1 MPTITRRDTEDLRA
15 ILTVHI
21 AKEDYEKSVNKKLND
36 FRKKA
41 HLKGFRKGQ
50 VPMSYV
56 KKIYG
61 KSVIADE
68 LNELAYKELIK
79 YISDSDMQTI
89 GQPLPVEDQP
99 MLELEVR
106 NYIDY
111 DFEYE
116 IGLMPPLD
124 LKGLDKSITIDSFD
138 IEVTDEAVQEEIDK
152 YLKQQGDRK
161 EVDEVRS
168 ENDLLMVN
176 LIELEGDEPKADGLN
191 KHSMVAIEDIQNE
204 DLKKQILTL
213 KKGDTFDADIYEL
226 VAESQSQDVRKY
238 LLSVDDEAEFNNTFR
253 VEIATITHMSP
264 AEMSAELLVDA
275 IGHEKAEKHVAE
287 FLLKEDEED
296 IQEEIGGDSDLDIPE
311 VVDLEGLGEEMEEKV
326 ISPEEK
332 EAATKGMKEEI
343 GLMIKEQS
351 ENAAK
356 DHLMNKVMDELL
368 EKNDIPLSDSYFKRW
383 LTINNEGREISDEV
397 YENTIKTIRA
407 NFVLDAVAKHLDVY
421 TSISDVEAEMR
432 NDYYERAGLDPE
444 NPTSDEQFQ
453 KFYEMMMQYDE
464 SFMIKRQ
471 SQLNNDNVKDK
482 LEEII
487 IINKKKVT
495 TTELNDIL
503 KTEYEEAK
511 KKEEEQKAKEEEAIE
526 VEVEEMEG

>member
-1 MPTITRRDTEDLRA
+1 MPTITRQDTEDLRA

-21 AKEDYEKSVNKKLND
+21 AKDDYEKSVNKKLND

-56 KKIYG
+56 KKLYG
-61 KSVIADE
+61 KSVLADE

-79 YISDSDMQTI
+79 YISESDMQTI
-89 GQPLPVEDQP
+89 GQPLPVEDQASP
-99 MLELEVR
+99 ELNVR

-124 LKGLDKSITIDSFD
+124 LKGLDKSIKLDSFD
-138 IEVTDEAVQEEIDK
+138 IEVTDEAVQDEIDK
-152 YLKQQGDRK
+152 YLRQRGDRK
-161 EVDEVRS
+161 EVDEVSS

-176 LIELEGDEPKADGLN
+176 LIELEGDEPKAEGLN

-204 DLKKQILTL
+204 DLKKKILTL
-213 KKGDTFDADIYEL
+213 KKGDTFDTDNIYEL
-226 VAESQSQDVRKY
+226 VAENQSEDVRKY
-238 LLSVDDEAEFNNTFR
+238 LLSVDDDVEFNNTFR
-253 VEIATITHMSP
+253 VEIATITHMAP
-264 AEMSAELLVDA
+264 AEMSAEMFVDA
-275 IGHEKAEKHVAE
+275 IGREKAEKHVAE
-287 FLLKEDEED
+287 FLPKEDEEK
-296 IQEEIGGDSDLDIPE
+296 EGGEDGDLDIPE
-311 VVDLEGLGEEMEEKV
+311 VVDMEGLGEETEEKKTV
-326 ISPEEK
+326 SKEEK

-351 ENAAK
+351 DNAAN
-356 DHLMNKVMDELL
+356 DRLMNKVIDELL
-368 EKNDIPLSDSYFKRW
+368 EKNEIPLSDSYFKRW
-383 LTINNEGREISDEV
+383 LKINNEGREISDKV
-397 YENTIKTIRA
+397 YENTIKTVRA

-421 TSISDVEAEMR
+421 TSLDDVEAETR
-432 NDYYERAGLDPE
+432 NDYYERSGLNPEDPKSE
-444 NPTSDEQFQ
+444 EQYQ
-453 KFYEMMMQYDE
+453 KFAQMLAQYDE

-482 LEEII
+482 LEEIVV
-487 IINKKKVT
+487 INKKKVT
-495 TTELNDIL
+495 TAEFNDII
-503 KTEYEEAK
+503 KAEYEEAK
-511 KKEEEQKAKEEEAIE
+511 KKEEAEEEAIE